1 MRDDRIA
8 PRRPGQPPPPSGI
21 CRFCKI
27 TEEHV
32 DGNKRSWYGKDRTC
46 CSQSACIREHHE
58 ELVTIRRNVEIEQ
71 QRQESAR
78 RQRQEAKNRGFLKG
92 GAA

>member
-1 MRDDRIA
+1 MKDERIA
-8 PRRPGQPPPPSGI
+8 PRHPGQPPPPSGI

-27 TEEHV
+27 TEEKV

-46 CSQSACIREHHE
+46 CNQSSCVRQHHE
-58 ELVTIRRNVEIEQ
+58 EIVTIKRKVQVEQ

-78 RQRQEAKNRGFLKG
+78 RQRNDARARGHLKG
-92 GAA
+92 GSA